1 MIARAVPGRSNGS
14 RRREHMMFLGIDI
27 GTGSSKAVAVD
38 ERGAIL
44 ASASRPH
51 PTSSPHPGWFEHDA
65 DGVWWE
71 DLRALVLE
79 VANTVAMDRILAVGI
94 SGIGPCALL
103 ADSMGQALRPAI
115 LYGIDTRAGAEI
127 DELTASLGADQVLE
141 RTGNQLTTQA
151 VGPKLLWLAHHEP
164 DVWHEARRWY
174 CASNYLVGRLTGEY
188 VIDNYSASTSDPLY
202 DLTAK
207 DWWPEAWSASATTLD
222 QPRLAWPGAV
232 VGSVQPS
239 AARETGL
246 APGTPILAG
255 TIDALAEAYSAGCR
269 DVGDTMVM
277 YGSTLFLIQTVAR
290 PLVHPGLWAAAGRSE
305 DTFSIAAGMATSGLV
320 TTWLA
325 ELTGAEIGRLVDEAA
340 EVGAGSE
347 GLVLLPYFAGERT
360 PLFDPHAR
368 GCWLGLTLDHGRGH
382 LYRSTLEGV
391 SYGVRH
397 NFEAMGEAGATP
409 VRLVAVGGG
418 TRGNLWTQILSDVT
432 GMAQD
437 LPTITIGASYGDAR
451 MAADACE
458 VDTSDWNPVAAR
470 VDPDPTTSA
479 VYEELYRIYRRT
491 YPALRDDMHTLA
503 AIGR

>member
-1 MIARAVPGRSNGS
+1 
-14 RRREHMMFLGIDI
+14 MFLGIDI
-27 GTGSSKAVAVD
+27 GTGSSKAVVVD
-38 ERGAIL
+38 ERGAII

-65 DGVWWE
+65 DATWWE
-71 DLRALVLE
+71 DLKALVLE
-79 VANTVAMDRILAVGI
+79 VSVTVPADRILAVGI

-103 ADSMGQALRPAI
+103 ADSDGRPLRPAI
-115 LYGIDTRAGAEI
+115 LYGIDSRAGDEI
-127 DELTASLGADQVLE
+127 EELTALLGADQVLE

-151 VGPKLLWLAHHEP
+151 VGPKLLWVARHAAG
-164 DVWHEARRWY
+164 VWQKARRWY

-188 VIDNYSASTSDPLY
+188 VIDHYSASTSDPLY
-202 DLTAK
+202 DLTAMG
-207 DWWPEAWSASATTLD
+207 WWLEAWRTIGSTLD
-222 QPRLAWPGAV
+222 RPRLVWPGEV
-232 VGSVQPS
+232 VGDVLPS
-239 AARETGL
+239 AATETGL
-246 APGTPILAG
+246 GAGTPVIAG
-255 TIDALAEAYSAGCR
+255 TIDAMAEAYSAGCR

-290 PLVHPGLWAAAGRSE
+290 PLVHAGLWAASGRSE

-325 ELTGAEIGRLVDEAA
+325 ELTSVEIDTLVREAA
-340 EVGAGSE
+340 EVGAGSD

-368 GCWLGLTLDHGRGH
+368 GCWLGLTLGHGRGQ

-397 NFEAMGEAGATP
+397 NFEAMTEAGATP
-409 VRLVAVGGG
+409 RRLVAVGGG

-458 VDTSDWNPVAAR
+458 VDTSDWNPVESR
-470 VDPDPTTSA
+470 VEPDPATSA
-479 VYEELYRIYRRT
+479 VYEELYGVYRRT
-491 YPALRDDMHTLA
+491 YPALRADMHTLA
-503 AIGR
+503 KIGR

>member
-1 MIARAVPGRSNGS
+1 
-14 RRREHMMFLGIDI
+14 MFLGIDI
-27 GTGSSKAVAVD
+27 GTGSSKAVVVD
-38 ERGAIL
+38 EHGEIV

-51 PTSSPHPGWFEHDA
+51 STSSPHPGWFEHDA
-65 DGVWWE
+65 DATWWE
-71 DLRALVLE
+71 DLKALVLK
-79 VANTVAMDRILAVGI
+79 VSVTVPVDRILAIGI

-103 ADSMGQALRPAI
+103 ADSDGQPLRPAI
-115 LYGIDTRAGAEI
+115 LYGIDTRAGDEI
-127 DELTASLGADQVLE
+127 EELTASLGADQVLE

-151 VGPKLLWLAHHEP
+151 VAPKLLWAARHAS
-164 DVWHEARRWY
+164 EAWQKSRRWY

-188 VIDNYSASTSDPLY
+188 VIDHYSASTSDPLY

-207 DWWPEAWSASATTLD
+207 DWWPEAWLASAATLD
-222 QPRLAWPGAV
+222 RPRIAWPGEVIGAV
-232 VGSVQPS
+232 SPS
-239 AARETGL
+239 AATETGL
-246 APGTPILAG
+246 APATPVLAG
-255 TIDALAEAYSAGCR
+255 TIDAMAEAYSAGCR

-290 PLVHPGLWAAAGRSE
+290 PLVHEGLWAASGRSE
-305 DTFSIAAGMATSGLV
+305 GTFSIAAGMATSGLV

-325 ELTGAEIGRLVDEAA
+325 ELAGVEVDALVREAA
-340 EVGAGSE
+340 EVRAGSN

-368 GCWLGLTLDHGRGH
+368 GCWLGLTLGHGRGH

-397 NFEAMGEAGATP
+397 NFEAMTEAGASP
-409 VRLVAVGGG
+409 RRLVAVGGG

-458 VDTSDWNPVAAR
+458 VDTSDWNPVATR
-470 VDPDPTTSA
+470 VEPDETTSD
-479 VYEELYRIYRRT
+479 VYRDLYDIYRRI
-491 YPALRDDMHTLA
+491 YPALRADMHLLA
-503 AIGR
+503 SIGR